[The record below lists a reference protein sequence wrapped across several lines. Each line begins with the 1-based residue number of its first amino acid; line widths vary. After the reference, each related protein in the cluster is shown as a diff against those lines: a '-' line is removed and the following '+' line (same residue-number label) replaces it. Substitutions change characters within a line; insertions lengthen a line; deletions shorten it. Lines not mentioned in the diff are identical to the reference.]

1 MEKIIKI
8 GGKDCRLKTSAA
20 LPREYRNR
28 FQRDIFE
35 DFNLIVEA
43 NAPDHTTEAEMRA
56 ADLAEEI
63 TYAMHKYGDPTQP
76 ETVTDWLEQFDDAG
90 AVYNA
95 WPEVVALWINE
106 NKTVNEPQKKRDRPS
121 GK

>member
-1 MEKIIKI
+1 MEKIINI
-8 GGKDCRLKTSAA
+8 GGKPCRLKTSAA

-35 DFNLIVEA
+35 DFNLIVQA
-43 NAPDHTTEAEMRA
+43 DAPDATKEMEFRA

-63 TYAMHKYGDPTQP
+63 TFAMHKYGDPTQP
-76 ETVTDWLEQFDDAG
+76 EKLMDWLEQFDTAD

-106 NKTVNEPQKKRDRPS
+106 TKTTIEPQKKRDRQRE
-121 GK
+121 K